1 LPAYTPMM
9 TVASAPL
16 TDDALVQCTECN
28 GIVTLT
34 LNRPQRHNALVP
46 ELLTPLNAALA
57 RVVAASPVALVL
69 RGAGRSFSSGGDVGR
84 FYATPRDARRAYAT
98 DLVGALNAAILAL
111 LDLPCPTVAVVQGMV
126 TGGAAGL
133 VLACDIAVGG
143 PHASFAPWYTV
154 VGYSPDGGWTALMP
168 ERIGRARALDV
179 QLLNRC
185 IGADEA
191 HRLGLLQ
198 YLVPEDALDA
208 EVVRITKTLQQA
220 QPGSL
225 RRTLTL
231 LRPAREQIAAMLEAE
246 RQQFLA
252 QIVTDEADA
261 GMAQFLA
268 RA

>member
-1 LPAYTPMM
+1 MVTKP
-9 TVASAPL
+9 SS
-16 TDDALVQCTECN
+16 DDAWVHTTEDD
-28 GIVTLT
+28 GIVTVT

-46 ELLTPLNAALA
+46 ELMVALNAALA
-57 RVVAASPVALVL
+57 NVASAPPVALVL
-69 RGAGRSFSSGGDVGR
+69 RGAGRSFSSGGDVAR
-84 FYATPRDARRAYAT
+84 FYATPRDERRAYAQ
-98 DLVGALNAAILAL
+98 DLVGALNDAILAL
-111 LDLPCPTVAVVQGMV
+111 LDLPCPTLAVVQGMV

-143 PHASFAPWYTV
+143 SRASFAPWYTV

-179 QLLNRC
+179 QLLNRR
-185 IGADEA
+185 IDADEA

-198 YLVPEDALDA
+198 YRVSEDELDTTVA
-208 EVVRITKTLQQA
+208 SITKTLKQA
-220 QPGSL
+220 RPGSV

-231 LRPAREQIAAMLEAE
+231 LRPAHASVAAALEAE

-252 QIVTDEADA
+252 QIVTDEADT

-268 RA
+268 RT